1 VRSTPGVLPSLR
13 APIVFV
19 TGKGGVGKTTVAA
32 GLALAAA
39 RAGQRAALV
48 EFDDDAAGQ
57 RALKGADREVFHE
70 VATYDRSIELTIAPL
85 VGGAMIAKAVLRQGP
100 IKRMTK
106 AMPAMREFVS
116 LERVRSMAAS
126 GDFDRIIVDLPASGH
141 ALDWLRVPLA
151 FDRFLLGGPLGV
163 LGRRIHDEVVAVGR
177 SDVVIVTLAEPL
189 VMRET
194 EQLASRF
201 HQEFGR
207 GPSLVVVN
215 RVPRADPAGSEEAA
229 LRLAQAVQAAG
240 GQPQA
245 ASELAR
251 LLRARGDVA
260 REAFEALRL
269 AKGLDA
275 ARVVAVP
282 DAPSDPS
289 VTQVASWLDQGAVR

>member
-1 VRSTPGVLPSLR
+1 M
-13 APIVFV
+13 FV

-48 EFDDDAAGQ
+48 EFDDEAAGQ

-70 VATYDRSIELTIAPL
+70 VATYERAIEMTIAPL
-85 VGGAMIAKAVLRQGP
+85 IGGAMIAKAVLRQGP
-100 IKRMTK
+100 IRHMTK

-126 GDFDRIIVDLPASGH
+126 GDFDRIVVDLPASGH

-151 FDRFLLGGPLGV
+151 FERFLLGGPLGV

-201 HQEFGR
+201 HNEFGR
-207 GPSLVVVN
+207 GPSLVVIN

-229 LRLAQAVQAAG
+229 LRLAQA
-240 GQPQA
+240 
-245 ASELAR
+245 ASDLAK

-269 AKGLDA
+269 AQGLDA
-275 ARVVAVP
+275 ARVVALP